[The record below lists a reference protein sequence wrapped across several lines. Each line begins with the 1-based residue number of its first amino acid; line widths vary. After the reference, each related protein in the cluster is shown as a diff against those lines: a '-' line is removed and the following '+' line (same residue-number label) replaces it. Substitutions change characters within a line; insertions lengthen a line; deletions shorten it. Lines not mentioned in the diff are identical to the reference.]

1 MKLSLDAQ
9 TKLIETVKAFFE
21 NDGESEEESNQIAHD
36 CLAELLEGKVR
47 FELWDALGCDDLNLV
62 SKTPELKNLYKSI
75 SKDMEKSKASYL
87 N

>member
-1 MKLSLDAQ
+1 MRLSLEAQ

-21 NDGESEEESNQIAHD
+21 NDGESEEEANQIAHD
-36 CLAELLEGKVR
+36 CLDDLRNGTVS

-62 SKTPELKNLYKSI
+62 ASTPELNKLYKSI
-75 SKDMEKSKASYL
+75 SKDMEKSKASFL